1 MLDSLTDQLEAEL
14 RALDG
19 QGRRRAL
26 PELAGPSRVKT
37 CSRGHD
43 LVSFCSNDYL
53 GLACHPALAEAAT
66 RSAQVSGFGAGASRL
81 VAGDFPEHRALEE
94 ALASLVGLPAALLFP
109 TGYQA
114 NLAAIAALAGPSDLI
129 VADRAIH
136 ASLIDACRLSGAKM
150 AFYPHLQLDKA
161 EHYLSRLGPKAR
173 RRFVVTES
181 LFSMDGDAPPLD
193 QLSTLAQAH
202 DAVFLVDEAHAIG
215 VLGPAGAGLCAAQ
228 AVVPDILVGTLGK
241 ALGSS
246 GAFIAGDGVL
256 RDYLL
261 NRARSFIFTTAL
273 PPPVAAAGLAA
284 TLLVRST
291 EGDLLRGRL
300 TQNLATFRSQ
310 MRLTGNDAASPIVP
324 LVLGS
329 DQAAVSASTRLRE
342 LGLFV
347 QPIRP
352 PTVREGTARLRLT
365 FSAHHT
371 DHHIARLVEGLS
383 SISAVGRTA
392 ERSVASTA
400 QQLQP
405 ERASPFRP
413 PAGVFLAGTDTGVG
427 KTSVAIALL
436 RLMAERGLHPVPFKP
451 VETGAWPVPRDA
463 TALVSATQRLDL
475 PIDLV
480 CPVALRQPIAPAAA
494 AAAEGA
500 DTSLRALTEYFA
512 AAALHGSVV
521 LVESA
526 GGLLS
531 PYAPGLSGADLAAA
545 FRLPI
550 LIVARNSLG
559 TVNHTALAVAEVR
572 RRRLP
577 LVGIV
582 LVNVVGTPSPDQA
595 SNCSLIEGATGI
607 RPLGVLPYVEG
618 PTAEVLARQLEAST
632 DLGPLWAALAR

>member
-1 MLDSLTDQLEAEL
+1 M
-14 RALDG
+14 
-19 QGRRRAL
+19 
-26 PELAGPSRVKT
+26 
-37 CSRGHD
+37 
-43 LVSFCSNDYL
+43 
-53 GLACHPALAEAAT
+53 
-66 RSAQVSGFGAGASRL
+66 
-81 VAGDFPEHRALEE
+81 VAGNLPEHRALEE
-94 ALASLVGLPAALLFP
+94 ALASLVALPAALLFP

-114 NLAAIAALAGPSDLI
+114 NLAAITALAGPSDLI
-129 VADRAIH
+129 VADRSIH
-136 ASLIDACRLSGAKM
+136 ASLIDACRLSRAKL

-161 EHYLSRLGPKAR
+161 DHYLSRLGPKAR

-193 QLSTLAQAH
+193 QLSRLAKAH
-202 DAVFLVDEAHAIG
+202 DSILLVDEAHAVG
-215 VLGPAGAGLCAAQ
+215 VLGPAGAGLCAAHG
-228 AVVPDILVGTLGK
+228 VVPDILVGTLGK

-246 GAFIAGDGVL
+246 GAFIAGDAVL

-273 PPPVAAAGLAA
+273 PPAVAAAGLAA
-284 TLLVRST
+284 VLLVRSA

-300 TQNLATFRSQ
+300 ARNLETFRSH
-310 MRLTGNDAASPIVP
+310 MALPLDAAGSPIVP

-329 DQAAVSASTRLRE
+329 DQAAVSASARLRT

-365 FSAHHT
+365 FSADHT
-371 DHHIARLVEGLS
+371 PDHVARLVEGLS
-383 SISAVGRTA
+383 SISAASNSAQGP
-392 ERSVASTA
+392 VASPSPVEPDRNSRHT
-400 QQLQP
+400 
-405 ERASPFRP
+405 RAR
-413 PAGVFLAGTDTGVG
+413 GIFLAGTDTGVG
-427 KTSVAIALL
+427 KTSVAMGLL
-436 RLMAERGLHPVPFKP
+436 RIMAERGLNPVPFKP

-463 TALVSATQRLDL
+463 AALVSATQRLDL
-475 PIDLV
+475 PIGLV

-500 DTSLRALTEYFA
+500 DTSLPTLTAHFA
-512 AAALHGSVV
+512 AAARLGSVV

-531 PYAPGLSGADLAAA
+531 PYAPALSGADLAAA

-550 LIVARNSLG
+550 LLVARNSLG
-559 TVNHTALAVAEVR
+559 TINHTALAVAEIR

-582 LVNVVGTPSPDQA
+582 LVNVASTPSPDQA
-595 SNCSLIEGATGI
+595 SNCNLIESITGI
-607 RPLGVLPYVEG
+607 RPLGVLPHLEA
-618 PTAEVLARQLEAST
+618 PTPEVLARQLETST
-632 DLGPLWAALAR
+632 DLEPVWSALAG